1 MISNQDKYSKLIE
14 IWEQLRDAKSE
25 LELLGYDYNRSMVSS
40 LTDSLECLNEELDV
54 LFEKVLEEEE

>member
-1 MISNQDKYSKLIE
+1 MSNQEKYSKLIE
-14 IWEQLRDAKSE
+14 IWEQLTAAKSE